1 MRDPVLASLLR
12 INRQRMRY
20 LRRALAP
27 WQYVGSMHL
36 IVLYAGRN
44 PGASQEDVACF
55 YALDKTS
62 VARDARRLEELG
74 HLERRTAPENR
85 RQYQLFLTEGGRA
98 MIQVIG
104 EVQERFQHTLAAGL
118 SSQDW
123 QCLTQLLE
131 RLEENACRPSS
142 PDPRHTGGPVFPK
155 EEDAGEG
162 QKTVETGLV

>member
-85 RQYQLFLTEGGRA
+85 RQYQLFLTPAGQD
-98 MIQVIG
+98 MIQVIDRAM
-104 EVQERFQHTLAAGL
+104 EEFQKTLSAGI
-118 SSQDW
+118 SPEDW
-123 QCLTQLLE
+123 GRLALLLK
-131 RLEENACRPSS
+131 RLEENAC
-142 PDPRHTGGPVFPK
+142 
-155 EEDAGEG
+155 
-162 QKTVETGLV
+162 QI

>member
-62 VARDARRLEELG
+62 VARDARRLEDMG
-74 HLERRTAPENR
+74 HLRREVDPGNR
-85 RQYQLFLTEGGRA
+85 RQYQLFLTEAGQGMIPVLERAYAAFAAKISGG
-98 MIQVIG
+98 ISP
-104 EVQERFQHTLAAGL
+104 E
-118 SSQDW
+118 DW
-123 QCLTQLLE
+123 QHLQELLK
-131 RLEENACRPSS
+131 RLEDNSCAEG
-142 PDPRHTGGPVFPK
+142 TVPK
-155 EEDAGEG
+155 
-162 QKTVETGLV
+162 

>member
-1 MRDPVLASLLR
+1 MEPSVLSSLLR
-12 INRQRMRY
+12 INRHH
-20 LRRALAP
+20 RRAIKCALASY
-27 WQYVGSMHL
+27 QYIGVMHL
-36 IVLYAGRN
+36 IVLYAARS
-44 PGASQEDVACF
+44 PGASQEEIAAF

-85 RQYQLFLTEGGRA
+85 RQYQLFLTEEGRA
-98 MIQVIG
+98 MIQVIS
-104 EVQERFQHTLAAGL
+104 EAQERFQHTLAAGL

>member
-44 PGASQEDVACF
+44 PGASQEDIACF

-62 VARDARRLEELG
+62 VARDARRLEDMG
-74 HLERRTAPENR
+74 HIRREISPHDR
-85 RQYQLFLTEGGRA
+85 RQYQLFLTGAGGE
-98 MIQVIG
+98 MLEKLQHIYDG
-104 EVQERFQHTLAAGL
+104 FQERLSAGVSQEDWETLR
-118 SSQDW
+118 S
-123 QCLTQLLE
+123 LLA
-131 RLEENACRPSS
+131 RLEENSCREP
-142 PDPRHTGGPVFPK
+142 PV
-155 EEDAGEG
+155 A
-162 QKTVETGLV
+162 

>member
-62 VARDARRLEELG
+62 VARDARRLEDMG
-74 HLERRTAPENR
+74 HLRREVDPGNR
-85 RQYQLFLTEGGRA
+85 RQYQLSLTEAGQGMIPVLERAYAAFAAKISGG
-98 MIQVIG
+98 ISP
-104 EVQERFQHTLAAGL
+104 E
-118 SSQDW
+118 DW
-123 QCLTQLLE
+123 QHLQELLK
-131 RLEENACRPSS
+131 RLEDNSCAEG
-142 PDPRHTGGPVFPK
+142 TVPK
-155 EEDAGEG
+155 
-162 QKTVETGLV
+162 